1 MVGGI
6 SLVNKSITTHHHW
19 ISLDHIIGSCWII
32 LDLNSSWVHARS
44 QLFAAVILIFV
55 SLPGLS
61 PFLLSIPKKHICLRA
76 FKG

>member
-6 SLVNKSITTHHHW
+6 SLVNKSITTHNHW
-19 ISLDHIIGSCWII
+19 ISLDYIIGSCWII

-44 QLFAAVILIFV
+44 QLFAAVIIIFASARAV
-55 SLPGLS
+55 AIT
-61 PFLLSIPKKHICLRA
+61 FVYPKKHICLRA